1 MTRHAI
7 GSLVLLCTVLAGPG
21 THGQSPPAPAPK
33 VYEPEVGQKGKDVV
47 WVPTADPVVEKMLD
61 LARVTPKDYV
71 IDLGSGDGRTVIA
84 AARRGARALGIE
96 YNPDLVTLS
105 TQNAAKAGVSGRAT
119 FVKADFYA
127 ADLSRAT
134 VITMFLLPE
143 INMKLRPKLL
153 ALKPGT
159 RVVSNSFSME
169 DWEADKRA
177 VVEGENSG
185 CSSWCTALLW
195 IVPSRVE
202 GRWTL
207 PQGELVLA
215 QKFQMISGTLGAVPI
230 AKGRLRGN
238 AISFTVGRARYDG
251 SVRANSMHGTV
262 TVGETA
268 STWAAMRSE
277 PRRQRA
283 SKRPAGQRPN

>member
-1 MTRHAI
+1 MITSRRIRQTA
-7 GSLVLLCTVLAGPG
+7 LAVCLSFVAATAFAQTKAKPY
-21 THGQSPPAPAPK
+21 TPESGQA
-33 VYEPEVGQKGKDVV
+33 GKDVV
-47 WVPTADPVVEKMLD
+47 WVPTPQPLVEKMLD
-61 LARVTPKDYV
+61 MAEVTPKDV
-71 IDLGSGDGRTVIA
+71 VMDLGSGDGRTVIT
-84 AARRGARALGIE
+84 AARRGATAVGVE
-96 YNPDLVTLS
+96 YNPDMVALS
-105 TQNAAKAGVSGRAT
+105 KQKAEEAGVNGKAT
-119 FVKADFYA
+119 FVKADLFET
-127 ADLSRAT
+127 DLSKAT
-134 VITMFLLPE
+134 VITMFLLPQ
-143 INMKLRPKLL
+143 INLKLRPKILD
-153 ALKPGT
+153 LKPGT
-159 RVVSNSFSME
+159 RIVSNSFTME
-169 DWEADKRA
+169 DWEADDT
-177 VVEGENSG
+177 ETISED
-185 CSSWCTALLW
+185 CTSWCTALLW

-202 GRWTL
+202 GRWTV

-238 AISFTVGRARYDG
+238 AISFTVGKARYDG